1 MRHAIPITALTV
13 LCIALLPS
21 TAAADHQDGAWA
33 KVLNA
38 TPVTEIV
45 RYPAD
50 QQVCWDQQV
59 QRPVPEYRSA
69 TPLIIGGLI
78 GGVIGNQIGDHH
90 SRGALTAFGAAL
102 GTSIAA
108 DQQARR
114 YPPAYTV
121 TNERRCRVETR
132 WREESRVVAW
142 DVTYEYRG
150 EVYQTRM
157 DHAPGDHIRVRVSV
171 EPVH

>member
-21 TAAADHQDGAWA
+21 TAAADHPNGAWA

-38 TPVTEIV
+38 TPVTQIV
-45 RYPAD
+45 RTPND

-78 GGVIGNQIGDHH
+78 GGVIGHQFGGYH

-121 TNERRCRVETR
+121 ATERRCRVEKQ

-142 DVTYEYRG
+142 DVTYEYQG
-150 EVYQTRM
+150 VVYQTRM
-157 DHAPGDHIRVRVSV
+157 NQPPGDRIRVRVSV
-171 EPVH
+171 EPVN